1 MVLKLFTN
9 RFFFHL
15 KHLFRLAERMLDF
28 KVSKNFTQFN
38 SVFIK
43 CLIEEYNLDHSYC
56 AGRKRKAISSQ
67 TLLTLFQAVVRV
79 R

>member
-9 RFFFHL
+9 FFFLL

-43 CLIEEYNLDHSYC
+43 CLIEEYNLDHS
-56 AGRKRKAISSQ
+56 
-67 TLLTLFQAVVRV
+67 LLEEKEKQFLLKCYVHDFRMS
-79 R
+79 